1 MVITGFIIDFRYVFK
16 YYKFMIILG
25 IDPGYATVGY
35 GVIENTGSKNFAKEY
50 GVIQTPK
57 ADTLPYRLGYIAEK
71 IEELLERF
79 KPDAIA
85 VEELFFY
92 NNQKTAIFVAEARGA
107 ILVPCLKSKAKI
119 YEFTPLQIKQAMTG
133 YGRADKN
140 QIQQMVKIM
149 LALDKIPKPDDAADA
164 LAVALTCAQT
174 NRLSGLF
181 GT

>member
-1 MVITGFIIDFRYVFK
+1 MV
-16 YYKFMIILG
+16 ILG

-35 GVIENTGSKNFAKEY
+35 GVINFCGSKCTVIEY
-50 GVIQTPK
+50 GTIKTPK
-57 ADTLPYRLGYIAEK
+57 DKPLPERLGFIADEMEK
-71 IEELLERF
+71 LLERF
-79 KPDAIA
+79 CPDIVA

-107 ILVPCLKSKAKI
+107 LLVPCLKSKAKL
-119 YEFTPLQIKQAMTG
+119 YEFTPMQIKQAMTG

-140 QIQQMVKIM
+140 QIQQMVKV
-149 LALDKIPKPDDAADA
+149 LLGLDKVPKPDDAADA

-181 GT
+181 GM